1 MFPTCGMKL
10 SYPGDVLPSQLQREA
25 QKLLLKIGNLP
36 ESTEFSSVADFIIP
50 SPEFLL
56 GETVDKMIIRVIHV
70 FGVERLCVALFR
82 KSYIK
87 VHGSNRT
94 ELFPMHIVS
103 FAAALVSASYC
114 IGCLFIF

>member
-1 MFPTCGMKL
+1 MKL

-25 QKLLLKIGNLP
+25 RALLLKIGNLP
-36 ESTEFSSVADFIIP
+36 EGTNFSSVADLIIP

-56 GETVDKMIIRVIHV
+56 GESVDKMIVRVIHV

-82 KSYIK
+82 KGSVK
-87 VHGSNRT
+87 VHGPKRT
-94 ELFPMHIVS
+94 EFFPMHIVS
-103 FAAALVSASYC
+103 FAAALASATYR